1 MSTVSELA
9 LAARWRPPPENR
21 RAARDAQIAAAHKT
35 TRRLYRIVRSSPAQ
49 SKALHV
55 ALYCHDAL
63 ILSALDRLFA
73 LHPQWRS
80 A

>member
-9 LAARWRPPPENR
+9 LAARRRPPPEKD
-21 RAARDAQIAAAHKT
+21 RAARDPKIAAAHQT
-35 TRRLYRIVRSSPAQ
+35 TRRLHPIARSEPAQ